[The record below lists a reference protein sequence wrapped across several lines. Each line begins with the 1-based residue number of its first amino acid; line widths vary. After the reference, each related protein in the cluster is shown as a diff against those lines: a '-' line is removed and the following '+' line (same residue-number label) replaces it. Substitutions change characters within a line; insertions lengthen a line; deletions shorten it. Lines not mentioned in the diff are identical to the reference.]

1 MNYLQTFIPHL
12 SSNTEPLRA
21 LLKKENC
28 FAWDEN
34 SDTCFQKIKTLLQ
47 KALLRPLRYYD
58 QSKLVTLQCDASL
71 KGLGACI
78 IQDGKPIAFTSKS
91 LTDTK
96 THYAN
101 IERELLAIVY
111 GCEKFHMYL
120 YGRTFIIEMDH
131 KPLEMISL
139 KNLTVAPT
147 HLQRMLLCLQQYDL
161 VITYRPGKEM
171 LLADALSYLPSRTNT
186 EIQLNL

>member
-1 MNYLQTFIPHL
+1 M
-12 SSNTEPLRA
+12 NTEPFWA

-34 SDTCFQKIKTLLQ
+34 TTCFQKIKSQLQ

-71 KGLGACI
+71 KA
-78 IQDGKPIAFTSKS
+78 IAFVSKS
-91 LTDTK
+91 LMDTK

-111 GCEKFHMYL
+111 GCEKFHTYL
-120 YGRTFIIEMDH
+120 YGRTFIMEMDH

-139 KNLTVAPT
+139 KNLTAAPAC
-147 HLQRMLLCLQQYDL
+147 LQRMLLCLQQYDL
-161 VITYRPGKEM
+161 VIMYRPGREM
-171 LLADALSYLPSRTNT
+171 LLVDALSQLPSRMNT
-186 EIQLNL
+186 EIKLDL